1 MFLKELIKKIEIMK
15 MPISEVADRYSIALL
30 KQERANADN
39 QHEIN
44 TLHSELSQY
53 EQSLDYVVKL
63 KEINGK
69 IWDLESDI
77 RKGKENEL
85 GLEEV
90 GRRAIQIRELNKIR
104 VGYKN
109 EMVNVYGE
117 GFEDIKMNHASA

>member
-1 MFLKELIKKIEIMK
+1 MK
-15 MPISEVADRYSIALL
+15 MPISEIADRYSIALL

-39 QHEIN
+39 QLEID
-44 TLHSELSQY
+44 TLYAEVVQY
-53 EQSLDYVVKL
+53 GGAIAFVNKL
-63 KEINGK
+63 KDINGK

-77 RKGKENEL
+77 RKGKEAEL

-90 GRRAIQIRELNKIR
+90 GRRAIMIREFNKIR

-109 EMVNVYGE
+109 EMVKIYEE